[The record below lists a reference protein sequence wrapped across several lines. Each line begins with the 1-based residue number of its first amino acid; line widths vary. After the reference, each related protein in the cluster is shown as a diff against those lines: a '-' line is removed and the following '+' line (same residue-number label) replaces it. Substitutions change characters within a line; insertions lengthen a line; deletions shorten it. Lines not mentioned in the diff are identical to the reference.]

1 MCAKFV
7 TNLIWFMWEDGTFI
21 HLWEADQ
28 FRHVALLLLLLLRQ
42 VWSGNTETARH
53 TGLE

>member
-1 MCAKFV
+1 
-7 TNLIWFMWEDGTFI
+7 MWEDGTFI

-28 FRHVALLLLLLLRQ
+28 FRHVALLLLLLLLLRQ

-53 TGLE
+53 PGLE